1 MQIGEKIARARKAA
15 NLTQDQLA
23 ALLDVTRQTVSKWES
38 DLALPETAKLPRLAD
53 ALQTDLNTLLTES
66 KAPAIVM
73 QPAPDGGYNID
84 WTQVCPILAT
94 YQQEVDCAAYEE
106 KFRVL
111 MLEIKERY
119 HYSMEDAMLVAKD
132 LMYQSYLKLQKEPD
146 LRS

>member
-1 MQIGEKIARARKAA
+1 MQIGERIARARKAV

-38 DLALPETAKLPRLAD
+38 DLALPETAKLPKLAE
-53 ALQTDLNTLLTES
+53 ALQTDLNSLLTEG
-66 KAPAIVM
+66 KTPAIVM
-73 QPAPDGGYNID
+73 QPTPNGGYDID

-106 KFRVL
+106 TFRNI
-111 MLEIKERY
+111 MLEIKARY

-132 LMYQSYLKLQKEPD
+132 LLYQSYLKLQKEPE
-146 LRS
+146 

>member
-1 MQIGEKIARARKAA
+1 MQIGEKIAHARKAA

-38 DLALPETAKLPRLAD
+38 DLALPETAKL
-53 ALQTDLNTLLTES
+53 TLLAEG

-73 QPAPDGGYNID
+73 QPAPDGGCNID

-106 KFRVL
+106 KFRDL

-132 LMYQSYLKLQKEPD
+132 LMYQAYLRWQKEAE
-146 LRS
+146 

>member
-1 MQIGEKIARARKAA
+1 MQIGERIARSRKAV

-23 ALLDVTRQTVSKWES
+23 ELLDVTRQTVSKWES
-38 DLALPETAKLPRLAD
+38 DLALPETAKLPKLAA
-53 ALQTDLNTLLTES
+53 ALQTDLNTLLAEG

-106 KFRVL
+106 RFRD
-111 MLEIKERY
+111 MILEIKKCY
-119 HYSMEDAMLVAKD
+119 HYTMEDAMLVAKD
-132 LMYQSYLKLQKEPD
+132 LMYQSYLKLLKETE
-146 LRS
+146 